1 MDNLQRDELRV
12 FELASLNT
20 LLVYNAACF
29 ARRFLTQ
36 GDIMDRRTICFAVCS
51 LFIVSPSWVYAQDA
65 IRDLVVKIHATH
77 QSPDLLRPWTK
88 GSPRQISGSGV
99 VIEGKRILTNA
110 HVVKYASQIYV
121 QPNQSASRISARVVA
136 ITPGMDL
143 ALLKLDD
150 ESFFDHRG
158 ALPFAQELPRVKDS
172 INVYGYPTGG
182 TELSV
187 TQGIVSR
194 IEYTDYYYQANGLRI
209 QVDAALNF
217 GNSGG
222 PAVSDGKLV
231 GLVFSLIQN
240 AQNIGYLIPVEE
252 IQLFLKDIADGV
264 YDGKPQ
270 FYDLVQTVENEALRQ
285 RLGLPKGINGV
296 MVAQPYRDQP
306 GYPLQEWDV
315 ITQIGDTPIDSD
327 GKVAIRYDLR
337 LSASYLVQKYAKNGL
352 LPLTIYRDGRLTQVT
367 LPVRSQRDLVIPYL
381 MDKSPRFFIFGPFV
395 FSQTTQ
401 DYLDRLGNQPPPSLG
416 HRPSPLV
423 TRRYD
428 KPAFENEELI
438 VVSSP
443 LFPSPIT
450 RGYDDPNRSVLSE
463 VNGVPVRN
471 LRHLV
476 EILRDSRD
484 EQLSF
489 KFASSG
495 VLTHETMVFNRRDLT
510 EATANILEE
519 NGIRYPYSPDLRA
532 VWEAPDQTRPKSAQ
546 VTCCATPPTAN

>member
-1 MDNLQRDELRV
+1 M
-12 FELASLNT
+12 
-20 LLVYNAACF
+20 
-29 ARRFLTQ
+29 RRIVS
-36 GDIMDRRTICFAVCS
+36 G
-51 LFIVSPSWVYAQDA
+51 LFIVVLFGLAARQASAQDQ
-65 IRDLVVKIHATH
+65 IRDLVVKIHAV
-77 QSPDLLRPWTK
+77 QQAPDLLRPWTRS
-88 GSPRQISGSGV
+88 SPQQVKGSGV
-99 VIEGKRILTNA
+99 VIDGRRILTNA

-121 QPNQSASRISARVVA
+121 QPNQSASHIPARVEA
-136 ITPGMDL
+136 MTPGMDL
-143 ALLKLDD
+143 AILKLDD
-150 ESFFDHRG
+150 ETFFDKRG

-194 IEYTDYYYQANGLRI
+194 IEYTDYYYQATGLRI

-252 IQLFLKDIADGV
+252 IQHFLADIKDGV

-270 FYDLVQTVENEALRQ
+270 TYDLIQTIENDALRQ

-296 MVAQPYRDQP
+296 MVAQPYRDDP
-306 GYPLQEWDV
+306 DYPLKEWDV
-315 ITQIGDTPIDSD
+315 ITKIGDTPIDAD

-352 LPLTIYRDGRLTQVT
+352 LPLTVFRNGNLVT
-367 LPVRSQRDLVIPYL
+367 INLPVGTQRELVIPYL
-381 MDKSPRFFIFGPFV
+381 LDATPRYFIFGPFV

-401 DYLDRLGNQPPPSLG
+401 DYLERLGNQRPG
-416 HRPSPLV
+416 TFGRKPSPLI
-423 TRRYD
+423 TRRQD
-428 KPAFENEELI
+428 RPAFDNEEL
-438 VVSSP
+438 VVVASP
-443 LFPSPIT
+443 LFPHRIT
-450 RGYDDPNRSVLSE
+450 KGYDDPNRSVISE

-476 EILRDSRD
+476 ELLRDNRD
-484 EQLSF
+484 EQISF

-495 VLTHETMVFNRRDLT
+495 VLTHETMVFNRKDLLD
-510 EATANILEE
+510 ATGKILEE
-519 NGIRYPYSPDLRA
+519 NGIRYPYSQDLRA
-532 VWEAPDQTRPKSAQ
+532 VWEAAPTANKSAQ
-546 VTCCATPPTAN
+546 VNCCGLTP

>member
-1 MDNLQRDELRV
+1 M
-12 FELASLNT
+12 
-20 LLVYNAACF
+20 
-29 ARRFLTQ
+29 RRIVS
-36 GDIMDRRTICFAVCS
+36 G
-51 LFIVSPSWVYAQDA
+51 LFIVVLFSLAARQASAQDQ
-65 IRDLVVKIHATH
+65 IRDLVVKIHAV
-77 QSPDLLRPWTK
+77 QQAPDLLRPWTRS
-88 GSPRQISGSGV
+88 SPQQVKGSGV
-99 VIEGKRILTNA
+99 VIDGRRILTNA

-121 QPNQSASRISARVVA
+121 QPNQSASHIPARVEA
-136 ITPGMDL
+136 MTPGMDL
-143 ALLKLDD
+143 AILKLDD
-150 ESFFDHRG
+150 ETFFDKRG

-194 IEYTDYYYQANGLRI
+194 IEYTDYYYQATGLRI

-252 IQLFLKDIADGV
+252 IQHFLADIKDGV

-270 FYDLVQTVENEALRQ
+270 TYDLIQTIENDALRQ

-296 MVAQPYRDQP
+296 MVAQPYRDDP
-306 GYPLQEWDV
+306 DYPLKEWDV
-315 ITQIGDTPIDSD
+315 ITKIGDTPIDAD

-352 LPLTIYRDGRLTQVT
+352 LPLTVFRNGNLVT
-367 LPVRSQRDLVIPYL
+367 INLPVGTQRELVIPYL
-381 MDKSPRFFIFGPFV
+381 LDATPRYFIFGPFV

-401 DYLDRLGNQPPPSLG
+401 DYLERLGNQRPG
-416 HRPSPLV
+416 TFGRKPSPLI
-423 TRRYD
+423 TRRQD
-428 KPAFENEELI
+428 RPAFDNEEL
-438 VVSSP
+438 VVVASP
-443 LFPSPIT
+443 LFPHRIT
-450 RGYDDPNRSVLSE
+450 KGYDDPNRSVISE

-476 EILRDSRD
+476 ELLRDNRD
-484 EQLSF
+484 EQISF

-495 VLTHETMVFNRRDLT
+495 VLTHETMVFNRKDLLD
-510 EATANILEE
+510 ATGKILEE
-519 NGIRYPYSPDLRA
+519 NGIRYPYSQDLRA
-532 VWEAPDQTRPKSAQ
+532 VWEAAPTANKSAQ
-546 VTCCATPPTAN
+546 VNCCGLTP